1 MYGYCSLVIYH
12 QTNPH
17 PPRCPLLRASLELM
31 VSSLVPIPKLLASTS
46 TVSMFSTLAVGDVY
60 VFLFMVFLFMVFLF
74 MVLLYQDLSAVHD
87 VDAFTGLFHAASCQ
101 VIDQL
106 RTVEFYFLNLRSAFG
121 AETDRFRRCGG

>member
-31 VSSLVPIPKLLASTS
+31 VSSLVPIPQLLASTS

-60 VFLFMVFLFMVFLF
+60 VFLFMVLVF

-121 AETDRFRRCGG
+121 TETDRFRRCGG